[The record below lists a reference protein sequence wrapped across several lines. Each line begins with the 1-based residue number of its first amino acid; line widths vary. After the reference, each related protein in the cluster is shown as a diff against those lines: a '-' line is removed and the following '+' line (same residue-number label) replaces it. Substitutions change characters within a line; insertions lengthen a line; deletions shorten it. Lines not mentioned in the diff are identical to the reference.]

1 LSLLDEV
8 AGLLTGCGIDVAVI
22 GAAALAAHGVSRAT
36 ADLDPLVV
44 DLAVL
49 DAAVWSDLREAGDDV
64 EIRSGDEA
72 DPLAG
77 VVRIAR
83 EGDASVDVIVG
94 KAAWQR
100 DLLGRAASTR
110 VADTELP
117 VVAAS
122 DLALLKLYAGGPQDA
137 WDIDQLLNVDPGIAT
152 QVEAGLG
159 SLPADCADLW
169 RSILDRRRRS

>member
-1 LSLLDEV
+1 
-8 AGLLTGCGIDVAVI
+8 
-22 GAAALAAHGVSRAT
+22 
-36 ADLDPLVV
+36 
-44 DLAVL
+44 
-49 DAAVWSDLREAGDDV
+49 V
-64 EIRSGDEA
+64 EIRRGDEA

-83 EGDASVDVIVG
+83 EGEASVDVIVG

-100 DLLGRAASTR
+100 DLLVRVSPTR
-110 VADTELP
+110 VGDAELP

-137 WDIDQLLNVDPGIAT
+137 WDIDQLLDVDLGIAA
-152 QVEAGLG
+152 QVEAVLG

-169 RSILDRRRRS
+169 RTILDRRRRS